1 MVTTNGFVFE
11 ISFSKF
17 YYLLQTISIIIMK
30 GEKFFFFSNNF
41 YGVKNEATI
50 QNNPPQR
57 LRF

>member
-1 MVTTNGFVFE
+1 
-11 ISFSKF
+11 
-17 YYLLQTISIIIMK
+17 MK